1 MAYDK
6 EYYEKNKDKFS
17 EARKK
22 WYLKERARKISI
34 GLIKPRLTEEQKKE
48 KADSYKIKV
57 VERYHNDPEF
67 RKRCLNNYSERYH
80 SDPEFREKKME
91 YCRAYLKKWR
101 AAKREEKNRE
111 RELEEMERYVDILM
125 SCQIDTESP
134 AYRDPSLKSAIEAF
148 ENKQISEEQLVMLD
162 FSGIFRNSISRFI
175 EIDGIPNRLRNVL
188 KTIAS
193 NKGITTIDQ
202 IDEKTFMSTK
212 NAGRLTWEKFN
223 ELKNIIYGN

>member
-22 WYLKERARKISI
+22 WYQKDRARKMSM

-48 KADSYKIKV
+48 KADSYRIKA
-57 VERYHNDPEF
+57 VERYHTDPEF
-67 RKRCLNNYSERYH
+67 RKRCLNSYKSKYH
-80 SDPEFREKKME
+80 SDPKFREEKME
-91 YCRAYLKKWR
+91 YGREYLKKWR

-111 RELEEMERYVDILM
+111 RELAEMERYVAILM

-162 FSGIFRNSISRFI
+162 FSGIFRNNISRFI
-175 EIDGIPNRLRNVL
+175 EMDGIPNKLRNVL
-188 KTIAS
+188 ETIAS
-193 NKGITTIDQ
+193 NKSITTIDQ

-212 NAGRLTWEKFN
+212 NAGRVTWEKFN
-223 ELKNIIYGN
+223 EIKNSIYGN